1 VVYDYTPI
9 AVIGRTASD
18 DSERAME
25 STFDPHAIER
35 EAQQYWA
42 DHDSF
47 RVTEEPARTKFY
59 CLSMFP
65 YPSGALHVG
74 HLRNYTIGD
83 VISRFKRM
91 RGYNVLQPMG
101 WDAFGLP
108 AENAA
113 MKNNVPPA
121 QWTRQN
127 IALMRSQLKQLGY
140 GYDWSREVATCDSS
154 YYKWEQWL
162 FTRLLR
168 KGLAYRASA
177 EVNWD
182 PVDQTVLANEQV
194 EDGRGW
200 RSGALVE
207 RREIPQWFLRIT
219 DYAQELLDS
228 LDHMDGWPDAVRTM
242 QRNWIG
248 KSRGTQIRF
257 DVEGDPDHPLDVF
270 TTRPDT
276 LYGATYMAVA
286 AEHPVAQAVANKDAD
301 VAAFVDECRT
311 GTTSEVDL
319 ETQEKKGV
327 ALGMDAIHPLTG
339 ERLPIYVANFVLM
352 AYGTGAIMAVPAH
365 DERDWAFAHKYGLPI
380 KQVVDRAEGASA
392 DVSQGAFTDYG
403 VLVDS
408 DAFTGMTSSAAFER
422 IAERLAREGRG
433 AIQTQW
439 RLRDWGVSRQRYWGA
454 PIPVIHCDQCGP
466 VPVPEADLPV
476 ELPEDI
482 KIPETGGSPLKSDPV
497 FYETS
502 CPECGRAAQRDTDT
516 FDTFFESSWYFAR
529 YCCADNHQG
538 MVDERADYWLPVD
551 QYVGGIE
558 HAVMHLL
565 YARFFFKVMRD
576 EGLVSADEPFTHL
589 LTQGMVLKDG
599 AKMSKSKGNTV
610 DPQAMIDS
618 VGADTVRLFIMFAA
632 PPEQIL
638 EWSDAG
644 VDGAHRFLK
653 RLWRTTAEHLAR
665 GSVQGELASQPDR
678 LTDTQQG
685 LRRKLH
691 ETLSKV
697 TDDMERR
704 FAFNTAVAAVMELMN
719 DLSQAD
725 DDTPEGHAVVR
736 EVLDTVVLML
746 APIVPHISHRLAR
759 ELGHSVVPVEADW
772 PAVDEGALVR
782 DRIELVVQV
791 NGKLRDRIEVAANAD
806 EATVRERALAADN
819 VARHTEGKTVRKVVV
834 VPGKLVNVVAA

>member
-1 VVYDYTPI
+1 
-9 AVIGRTASD
+9 
-18 DSERAME
+18 ME
-25 STFDPHAIER
+25 PTFDPHAVER
-35 EAQQYWA
+35 AAQQYWDA
-42 DHDSF
+42 HDSF
-47 RVTEEPARTKFY
+47 RALEDPNRTKFY

-83 VISRFKRM
+83 VISRFYRM

-127 IALMRSQLKQLGY
+127 IALMREQLKRLGLS
-140 GYDWSREVATCDSS
+140 YDWSREIATCDPS

-162 FTRLLR
+162 FTRLLD
-168 KGLAYRASA
+168 KGLAYRKSA

-194 EDGRGW
+194 EDGWGW

-219 DYAQELLDS
+219 DYAQELLDQ
-228 LDHMDGWPDAVRTM
+228 LDHMPGWPEAVRTM

-248 KSRGTQIRF
+248 KSRGVEIRF
-257 DVEGDPDHPLDVF
+257 DVDGDPEHPLDVF

-276 LYGATYMAVA
+276 LFGTTYMAVA
-286 AEHPVAQAVANKDAD
+286 ADHPIARAVAERDAD
-301 VAAFVDECRT
+301 VRAFVDECRR
-311 GTTSEVDL
+311 GTTSEADW
-319 ETQEKKGV
+319 ETAEKKGV

-352 AYGTGAIMAVPAH
+352 AYGTGAIMAVPGH

-380 KQVVDRAEGASA
+380 VQVIDRGEGESVDVAA
-392 DVSQGAFTDYG
+392 GAFTDYG
-403 VLVDS
+403 VLVS
-408 DAFTGMTSSAAFER
+408 SGAFTGLSSSEAFER
-422 IAERLAREGRG
+422 IAARLAEHGRG

-454 PIPVIHCDQCGP
+454 PIPVIHCDTCGP
-466 VPVPEADLPV
+466 VPVPEHDLPV

-482 KIPETGGSPLKSDPV
+482 TIPETGGSPLKSDPS
-497 FYETS
+497 FYETT
-502 CPECGRAAQRDTDT
+502 CPACGAAAQRDTDT
-516 FDTFFESSWYFAR
+516 FDTFFESSWYFSR
-529 YCCADNHQG
+529 YACADNHEA
-538 MVDERADYWLPVD
+538 MVDDRVNDWVPVD

-565 YARFFFKVMRD
+565 YARFFHKVMRD
-576 EGLVSADEPFTHL
+576 EGLVDSDEPFTNL
-589 LTQGMVLKDG
+589 LTQGMVLNDG

-632 PPEQIL
+632 PPEQTL

-653 RLWRTTAEHLAR
+653 RLWRTTHDHLAAGPVDPAAR
-665 GSVQGELASQPDR
+665 EPSRLAEPHQA
-678 LTDTQQG
+678 

-697 TDDMERR
+697 SDDMGRR
-704 FAFNTAVAAVMELMN
+704 YAFNTAVAAIMELMN
-719 DLSQAD
+719 AVDQGQD
-725 DDTPEGHAVVR
+725 GTPEGHAVVR

-746 APIVPHISHRLAR
+746 APIVPHISHRLAT
-759 ELGHSVVPVEADW
+759 ELGHERAPVEADW
-772 PAVDEGALVR
+772 PAVDPAALVR
-782 DRIELVVQV
+782 DRVELVVQV
-791 NGKLRDRIEVAANAD
+791 NGKLRDRIEVAADAD
-806 EATVRERALAADN
+806 EDTIREQALAADN
-819 VARHTEGKTVRKVVV
+819 VARHVEGGSVRKVIV
-834 VPGKLVNVVAA
+834 VPGKLVNVVVG

>member
-1 VVYDYTPI
+1 
-9 AVIGRTASD
+9 
-18 DSERAME
+18 ME
-25 STFDPHAIER
+25 PTYDPHAVER
-35 EAQQYWA
+35 AAQQYW
-42 DHDSF
+42 DEQDSF
-47 RVTEEPARTKFY
+47 RVTEDPQRTKFY

-83 VISRFKRM
+83 VISRFQRM

-127 IALMRSQLKQLGY
+127 IALMRDQLKQLGY
-140 GYDWSREVATCDSS
+140 SYDWSREVATCDPS
-154 YYKWEQWL
+154 YYKWEQWF
-162 FTRLLR
+162 FTRLLK
-168 KGLAYRASA
+168 KGLAYRKSA

-219 DYAQELLDS
+219 DYAQELLDQ
-228 LDHMDGWPDAVRTM
+228 LDHMPGWPEAVRNM

-248 KSRGTQIRF
+248 KSRGVQIRF
-257 DVEGDPDHPLDVF
+257 DVDGDDHPLEVF

-276 LYGATYMAVA
+276 LFGTTYMAVA
-286 AEHPVAQAVANKDAD
+286 AEHPVARAAAERDPQIR
-301 VAAFVDECRT
+301 AFVNECRR
-311 GTTSEVDL
+311 GTTSEADL
-319 ETQEKKGV
+319 ETAEKKGV

-352 AYGTGAIMAVPAH
+352 AYGTGAIMAVPGH
-365 DERDWAFAHKYGLPI
+365 DERDWAFARRYGLPI
-380 KQVVDRAEGASA
+380 VQVIDRAEGEPV

-403 VLVDS
+403 VLINS
-408 DAFTGMTSSAAFER
+408 GEFTGLSSSEAFER
-422 IAERLAREGRG
+422 IAGKLADLGRG
-433 AIQTQW
+433 AIETQW

-454 PIPVIHCDQCGP
+454 PIPVIHCDACGA

-482 KIPETGGSPLKSDPV
+482 KIPETGGSPLPSDPS
-497 FYETS
+497 FYETT
-502 CPECGRAAQRDTDT
+502 CPDCGAAAQRDTDT
-516 FDTFFESSWYFAR
+516 FDTFFESSWYFSR
-529 YCCADNHQG
+529 YACADNVDA
-538 MVDERADYWLPVD
+538 MVDERANYWLPVD

-565 YARFFFKVMRD
+565 YARFFHKVMRD
-576 EGLVSADEPFTHL
+576 EGLVDSNEPFTNL

-632 PPEQIL
+632 PPEQTL

-644 VDGAHRFLK
+644 VDGANRFLK
-653 RLWRTTAEHLAR
+653 RLWRTTHDHLAA
-665 GSVQGELASQPDR
+665 GPVDR
-678 LTDTQQG
+678 SALDPARLSEDHKA

-691 ETLSKV
+691 ETLAKV
-697 TDDMERR
+697 TDDMGRR
-704 FAFNTAVAAVMELMN
+704 YAFNTAVAAIMELMN
-719 DLSQAD
+719 AVDQAQD
-725 DDTPEGHAVVR
+725 GTAEGHAVVR

-746 APIVPHISHRLAR
+746 APIVPHISHRLAD
-759 ELGHSVVPVEADW
+759 ELGHERAPVEADW
-772 PAVDEGALVR
+772 PAVDEAALVR
-782 DRIELVVQV
+782 DRVELVVQV
-791 NGKLRDRIEVAANAD
+791 NGKLRDRIELAADAGED
-806 EATVRERALAADN
+806 AIREQALAADN
-819 VARHTEGKTVRKVVV
+819 VARHLEGREVKKVIV
-834 VPGKLVNVVAA
+834 VPGKLVNVVVA

>member
-1 VVYDYTPI
+1 
-9 AVIGRTASD
+9 
-18 DSERAME
+18 ME
-25 STFDPHAIER
+25 PTYDPHAVER
-35 EAQQYWA
+35 AAQQYW
-42 DHDSF
+42 DEQDSF
-47 RVTEEPARTKFY
+47 RVTEDPQRTKFY

-83 VISRFKRM
+83 VISRFQRM

-127 IALMRSQLKQLGY
+127 IALMRDQLKQLGY
-140 GYDWSREVATCDSS
+140 SYDWSREVATCDPS
-154 YYKWEQWL
+154 YYKWEQWF
-162 FTRLLR
+162 FTRLLK
-168 KGLAYRASA
+168 KGLAYRKSA

-219 DYAQELLDS
+219 DYAQELLDQ
-228 LDHMDGWPDAVRTM
+228 LDHMPGWPEAVRNM

-248 KSRGTQIRF
+248 KSRGVQIRF
-257 DVEGDPDHPLDVF
+257 DVDGDDHPLEVF

-276 LYGATYMAVA
+276 LFGTTYMAVA
-286 AEHPVAQAVANKDAD
+286 AEHPVARAAAERDPQIR
-301 VAAFVDECRT
+301 AFVDECRR
-311 GTTSEVDL
+311 GTTSEADL
-319 ETQEKKGV
+319 ETAEKKGV

-352 AYGTGAIMAVPAH
+352 AYGTGAIMAVPGH
-365 DERDWAFAHKYGLPI
+365 DERDWAFARRYGLPI
-380 KQVVDRAEGASA
+380 VQVIDRAEGEPV

-403 VLVDS
+403 VLINS
-408 DAFTGMTSSAAFER
+408 GEFTGLSSSEAFER
-422 IAERLAREGRG
+422 IAGKLADLGRG
-433 AIQTQW
+433 AIETQW

-454 PIPVIHCDQCGP
+454 PIPVIHCDACGA

-482 KIPETGGSPLKSDPV
+482 KIPETGGSPLPSDPS
-497 FYETS
+497 FYETT
-502 CPECGRAAQRDTDT
+502 CPDCGAAAQRDTDT
-516 FDTFFESSWYFAR
+516 FDTFFESSWYFSR
-529 YCCADNHQG
+529 YACADNVDA
-538 MVDERADYWLPVD
+538 MVDERANYWLPVD

-565 YARFFFKVMRD
+565 YARFFHKVMRD
-576 EGLVSADEPFTHL
+576 EGLVDSNEPFTNL

-632 PPEQIL
+632 PPEQTL

-644 VDGAHRFLK
+644 VDGANRFLK
-653 RLWRTTAEHLAR
+653 RLWRTTHDHLAA
-665 GSVQGELASQPDR
+665 GPVDR
-678 LTDTQQG
+678 SALDPARLSEDHKA

-691 ETLSKV
+691 ETLAKV
-697 TDDMERR
+697 TDDMGRR
-704 FAFNTAVAAVMELMN
+704 YAFNTAVAAIMELMN
-719 DLSQAD
+719 AVDQAQD
-725 DDTPEGHAVVR
+725 GTAEGHAVVR

-746 APIVPHISHRLAR
+746 APIVPHISHRLAD
-759 ELGHSVVPVEADW
+759 ELGHERAPVEADW
-772 PAVDEGALVR
+772 PAVDEAALVR
-782 DRIELVVQV
+782 DRVELVVQV
-791 NGKLRDRIEVAANAD
+791 NGKLRDRIELAADAGED
-806 EATVRERALAADN
+806 AIREQALAADN
-819 VARHTEGKTVRKVVV
+819 VARHLEGREVKKVIV
-834 VPGKLVNVVAA
+834 VPGKLVNVVVA